1 MAFFFGFGGA
11 LGAAVVGAVTRRNL
25 TTGSRLPESPNRRI
39 LFLVSGFSIPR
50 ESIHARLLLTQGGE
64 RHGAVFV
71 MARAPSREG
80 PETPLEM
87 LNRPEGF
94 FPFLPDEQKEVL
106 LVSRAQTIAL
116 TIAAGTGKRPPGA
129 REIGLEVALVDGTVW
144 NGVADV
150 ELPEPLSRPIDY
162 LNAGGGPFFAVT
174 TNHATHLVNRA
185 HVLYARP
192 TD

>member
-1 MAFFFGFGGA
+1 M
-11 LGAAVVGAVTRRNL
+11 
-25 TTGSRLPESPNRRI
+25 
-39 LFLVSGFSIPR
+39 SGFSLPR
-50 ESIHARLLLTQGGE
+50 ESIPARLLLTQGGE
-64 RHGAVFV
+64 RSGAVFV

-94 FPFLPDEQKEVL
+94 FPFLPDDHREVL

-116 TIAAGTGKRPPGA
+116 TIPAPEEHRAPGV
-129 REIGLEVALVDGTVW
+129 REIGLEITLMDGTVW

-150 ELPEPLSRPIDY
+150 ELPESMSRPIDY

-174 TNHATHLVNRA
+174 TNRATHLVNRA

>member
-1 MAFFFGFGGA
+1 M
-11 LGAAVVGAVTRRNL
+11 
-25 TTGSRLPESPNRRI
+25 
-39 LFLVSGFSIPR
+39 SGFSIPR
-50 ESIHARLLLTQGGE
+50 ESIPARLLLTQGGE
-64 RHGAVFV
+64 RSGAVFV
-71 MARAPSREG
+71 MARAPAREG

-94 FPFLPDEQKEVL
+94 FPFLSDDHQDVL

-116 TIAAGTGKRPPGA
+116 TVPAAGDEARAPGA
-129 REIGLEVALVDGTVW
+129 REIGLEVTLVDGTVW

-150 ELPEPLSRPIDY
+150 ELPQSMSRPIDY

-174 TNHATHLVNRA
+174 TNDATHLVNRA
-185 HVLYARP
+185 HVLHARP

>member
-1 MAFFFGFGGA
+1 
-11 LGAAVVGAVTRRNL
+11 
-25 TTGSRLPESPNRRI
+25 
-39 LFLVSGFSIPR
+39 
-50 ESIHARLLLTQGGE
+50 
-64 RHGAVFV
+64 VFV
-71 MARAPSREG
+71 MARAPAREG

-94 FPFLPDEQKEVL
+94 FPFLPDDQEEVL

-116 TIAAGTGKRPPGA
+116 TIPAAAAEQRAPGA
-129 REIGLEVALVDGTVW
+129 RKVGLEVALVDGTVW

-150 ELPEPLSRPIDY
+150 ELPQSMSRPIDY

>member
-1 MAFFFGFGGA
+1 
-11 LGAAVVGAVTRRNL
+11 
-25 TTGSRLPESPNRRI
+25 
-39 LFLVSGFSIPR
+39 VSGFSLPR
-50 ESIHARLLLTQGGE
+50 ESIPARLLLTQGGE
-64 RHGAVFV
+64 RPGAVFV
-71 MARAPSREG
+71 MARAPAREG

-94 FPFLPDEQKEVL
+94 FPFLPDDHREVL

-116 TIAAGTGKRPPGA
+116 TIPAADAEQQSPGA
-129 REIGLEVALVDGTVW
+129 REVGLEVTLVDGTIW
-144 NGVADV
+144 NGVAVV
-150 ELPEPLSRPIDY
+150 ELPEPMSRPIDY

-174 TNHATHLVNRA
+174 TNRATHLVNRA